1 MTEETKDE
9 GEADD
14 QPVESG
20 DVIVDQSET
29 GEVAADGRGEK
40 EGEGEGVRVRKTS
53 RPATADRKSLS
64 WEEVGGGRE
73 REEGGGGGEER
84 EEREGEKMRRPSL
97 HSAEETG
104 AGVRLNSQKIYNFI
118 YSQSV
123 IIDSVF
129 LELG

>member
-1 MTEETKDE
+1 M
-9 GEADD
+9 
-14 QPVESG
+14 ESG

-29 GEVAADGRGEK
+29 GEVAADGRGE

-73 REEGGGGGEER
+73 GEGGEER
-84 EEREGEKMRRPSL
+84 GEREGEKMRRPSL

-104 AGVRLNSQKIYNFI
+104 AGVSLNSQNIYHSI